1 MDSRASRSGARC
13 RRIDRDHRCTYII
26 EETEAGAGRCRHA
39 LGAARRTRRYRSL
52 PGEAATFPRRL
63 SASLVERWGRPAGLC
78 RRGPSG
84 RRPRSLSA
92 GSVRC
97 AQQRSVG
104 SAAAVLHGARRV
116 EASPD
121 ADRAVHAA
129 SAADDRP
136 AADRVGW
143 HHLRSLSRK
152 RLARLTGASAKR
164 YRSSRSKSCSG
175 RGCVTPIWARKNDT
189 EVNYGDQGRH
199 VVRRCPSRPG
209 VGISH
214 AGDRCKSGSGGSK
227 R

>member
-26 EETEAGAGRCRHA
+26 RKPRRGGS
-39 LGAARRTRRYRSL
+39 LPARSRRGSTDERYRSL
-52 PGEAATFPRRL
+52 RRGGHVSGRL

-92 GSVRC
+92 GGVRC

-104 SAAAVLHGARRV
+104 SAAAVLHGTRRV

-136 AADRVGW
+136 AA
-143 HHLRSLSRK
+143 RSCW
-152 RLARLTGASAKR
+152 LAPSSAAIAEATGPAHRRECER
-164 YRSSRSKSCSG
+164 YRSSRSKSCRAVAAS
-175 RGCVTPIWARKNDT
+175 RRWARKNDT
-189 EVNYGDQGRH
+189 RVKLSEIKADTSFADVPLSGR
-199 VVRRCPSRPG
+199 RGCRSCR
-209 VGISH
+209 
-214 AGDRCKSGSGGSK
+214 
-227 R
+227 